1 MTVDNLTLKWVSR
14 ICPDDGR
21 LYDGY
26 WVNAQYMPKE
36 LLPNTVVFDDF
47 PDNTNGG
54 VDYVWDGERLVYD
67 PLTSEQLDA
76 KRSGGELKC

>member
-1 MTVDNLTLKWVSR
+1 MTVDNLTMKWVSR

-36 LLPNTVVFDDF
+36 LLPNTVIFDDF
-47 PDNTNGG
+47 PENTNAGI
-54 VDYVWDGERLVYD
+54 
-67 PLTSEQLDA
+67 
-76 KRSGGELKC
+76 C

>member
-1 MTVDNLTLKWVSR
+1 
-14 ICPDDGR
+14 
-21 LYDGY
+21 
-26 WVNAQYMPKE
+26 MPKE

-54 VDYVWDGERLVYD
+54 ADYVWDGERLVYD
-67 PLTSEQLDA
+67 PLTSEQLAA